1 MKFEK
6 LSGDCNRD
14 DCPGIYSTD
23 NGTVVVQG
31 SLLTD
36 TTGLT
41 PSPGE
46 AAVEIPT
53 HLIEEAARALGR

>member
-23 NGTVVVQG
+23 KGTVVVQG
-31 SLLTD
+31 ALLTD

-46 AAVEIPT
+46 AAVEIPV

>member
-23 NGTVVVQG
+23 KGTVVVQG
-31 SLLTD
+31 DLLTD
-36 TTGLT
+36 TAGLT
-41 PSPGE
+41 PSQGE
-46 AAVEIPT
+46 AVVEIPA